1 MACVFKHRDCIR
13 LIRIIVSTPHRDG
26 RDGRFLRLESMESE
40 AQRSLLFIHLGS
52 DQGRDLPV
60 CRRSPL
66 RLASVPAMLLA
77 LLGAL
82 GALAA
87 PRERSLMMWLT
98 DKTVPP
104 YKEPDSAAVWAA
116 RLANIGAHRE
126 NLTTV
131 SPCIHGITS
140 SGGFGNQGQSSFANI
155 APHLPVLVSFGLDIV
170 PIIYNVGGLG
180 GMAAAIKGSDK
191 FIAAAVAAATKGN
204 YSGYN
209 IDNELRGG
217 SSEESWKQFDAWAK
231 PWMAFMDKFADAL
244 REAHTTLPVHPGQPP
259 THPLL

>member
-1 MACVFKHRDCIR
+1 MDAHAHASCRAPCRGHGRGRR
-13 LIRIIVSTPHRDG
+13 L
-26 RDGRFLRLESMESE
+26 
-40 AQRSLLFIHLGS
+40 Q
-52 DQGRDLPV
+52 
-60 CRRSPL
+60 
-66 RLASVPAMLLA
+66 LA
-77 LLGAL
+77 LLLAL

-87 PRERSLMMWLT
+87 SGQHVPAPQLRERSLMMWLT

-104 YKEPDSAAVWAA
+104 YKEPDSAARWAE
-116 RLANIGAHRE
+116 RLANIGAHRD

-155 APHLPVLVSFGLDIV
+155 APHLPALASFGLDIV
-170 PIIYNVGGLG
+170 PIIYNVGGLR
-180 GMAAAIKGSDK
+180 GMAAAIKSPGK
-191 FIAAAVAAATKGN
+191 FIADAVAAANRGN

-217 SSEESWKQFDAWAK
+217 STEASWKQFDAWAA

-244 REAHTTLPVHPGQPP
+244 REAAFKATLSQLHRRAQTVV
-259 THPLL
+259 PL